1 MKILLIQEKGRHLEN
16 YEYREALNLK
26 RALDTKGIDCVVW
39 GLNYENFS
47 TPFDIIS
54 KDCDVIILI
63 ENYESG
69 NWIPDLSKVNK
80 LKLFWSVD
88 SHCVPMQHIATVI
101 KHNID
106 IVLHAVY
113 GHEKYFKNKV
123 THWFPNAYPSDLIYP
138 MNDIIKKYDIGFCGN
153 VNNRNSWIDLIAS
166 NFKLKKD
173 IFVIG
178 NEMVKTINEYKIHF
192 NRNIAD
198 DINYRTFETLGCNTF
213 ILTNETPGL
222 NQLFEIGKNIITYNN
237 ENDLLDK
244 IKFYL
249 ENDSEREQTTKLGY
263 EHVTNNHTF
272 FNRADLLLK
281 IIKENI

>member
-1 MKILLIQEKGRHLEN
+1 MTIEKKYIISDTLQQYIDWENIIKIIKKYELQNFIYPGFILLKYFFHSAIPRTF
-16 YEYREALNLK
+16 
-26 RALDTKGIDCVVW
+26 LD
-39 GLNYENFS
+39 
-47 TPFDIIS
+47 DI
-54 KDCDVIILI
+54 K
-63 ENYESG
+63 
-69 NWIPDLSKVNK
+69 PNK
-80 LKLFWSVD
+80 LIL
-88 SHCVPMQHIATVI
+88 
-101 KHNID
+101 
-106 IVLHAVY
+106 
-113 GHEKYFKNKV
+113 KYFKNKI

-138 MNDIIKKYDIGFCGN
+138 MNDVIKKYDVGFCGN

-178 NEMVKTINEYKIHF
+178 NEMVKTINEYTIHF

-281 IIKENI
+281 IIKLLNLKRE